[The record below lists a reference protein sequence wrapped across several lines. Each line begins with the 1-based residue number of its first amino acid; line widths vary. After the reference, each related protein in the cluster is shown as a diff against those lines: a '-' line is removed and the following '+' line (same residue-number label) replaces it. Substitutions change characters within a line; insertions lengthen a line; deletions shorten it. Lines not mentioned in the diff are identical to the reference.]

1 MPAEDSPLY
10 SRGKYRLEW
19 DRRTDGSLRTP
30 FLQIVW
36 YDDTAGRLRYRSTGT
51 EDGPTAEKEL
61 DALYLERERGQSIC
75 QACGRPFEGATG
87 FPVVQAI
94 NDYLITRKLKPSY
107 ESIRPRLAH
116 FLDFLEDTRR
126 DELLCDQ
133 VDEQMIEAF
142 RAWSTKQPVYLGND
156 KTPRQRA
163 LATTEGT
170 VRQLAAAI
178 NAAHAR
184 HDNLFGAK
192 FKALSATEVS
202 ETPTYR
208 SSVAELAAMFSYCL
222 HPQPPK
228 GEVWSEDMIDRHRMW
243 RAALLRFLQIS
254 VATWCRP
261 DAAHDFST
269 APDRAQWV
277 ANARVLRLNPKGR
290 RQTKKYRP
298 ALPVPYQFA
307 RLLDAHTPGYWVGV
321 SSVRKAFEAMLN
333 EMGLPRDRETGLKLI
348 RRSVSQL
355 ARPRIGEERWTQ
367 GQMMLGHQKAS
378 TSDIYALFDPFNLGV
393 ALRVTEEIISEIEA
407 IEPGAF
413 RVPIVNL
420 KLVKGGRRG

>member
-1 MPAEDSPLY
+1 MPQEDAPLY

-36 YDDTAGRLRYRSTGT
+36 YDDAAGRLRYRSTGT
-51 EDGPTAEKEL
+51 TDSEAAEKEL
-61 DALYLERERGQSIC
+61 DAVYLERERGQSIC
-75 QACGRPFEGATG
+75 HACGRPFDGATG

-94 NDYLITRKLKPSY
+94 GDYLITRKDKPSF

-116 FLDFLEDTRR
+116 FLDFLEKTGR
-126 DELLCDQ
+126 DDLLCDQ
-133 VDEQMIEAF
+133 VDEQMIETF
-142 RAWSTKQPVYLGND
+142 RVWSGKQPVFLGND

-184 HDNLFGAK
+184 QDALFGAK
-192 FKALSATEVS
+192 FKALAAAEVS

-208 SSVAELAAMFSYCL
+208 SSVRELAAMFTYCL
-222 HPQPPK
+222 HPKAPK
-228 GEVWSEDMIDRHRMW
+228 GDSWSDAWIDRHRLW
-243 RAALLRFLQIS
+243 RASLLRFLQIS

-269 APDRAQWV
+269 APDRAQWI

-290 RQTKKYRP
+290 KQTKKYRP
-298 ALPVPYQFA
+298 ALPVPHQFA
-307 RLLDAHTPGYWVGV
+307 RLLDAREAGYWVGV
-321 SSVRKAFEAMLN
+321 ASVRKAFEAMLD
-333 EMGLPRDRETGLKLI
+333 ELGLPRDRETGLKLI

-355 ARPRIGEERWTQ
+355 ARPRIGEERWRQ
-367 GQMMLGHQKAS
+367 GQIMLGHQKAS
-378 TSDIYALFDPFNLGV
+378 TSDIYALFDPLNIGL
-393 ALRVTEEIISEIEA
+393 ALAATEEIISEIEA

-413 RVPIVNL
+413 KAPEVTL
-420 KLVKGGRRG
+420 KLLKGGRRG